1 MTLAD
6 LDARRPSWPIWLT
19 RVAFGGALVLVAAR
33 AMLPQYLRDTI
44 TVSPLQQGQV
54 APPRAAG
61 PAVGAL
67 LDAACIACALLVM
80 LRAALDR
87 SYLTRRTW
95 SAAALA
101 ALALFAFASTLWA
114 SDKFAAA
121 AGASTWVAAAA
132 VVYVLAQT
140 VRSWS
145 RFRVVAAAAA
155 GLFLVNVGL
164 GVVYRAVD
172 LPQNQEIFRREG
184 PRLLVEAG
192 LTPGSP
198 QAAQFENRWM
208 KGQTGGFAASP
219 NSYAASLALLGF
231 ALGGLAWQ
239 RWRDGEER
247 GWGVVL
253 ALGLLPGLWIFY
265 TTGSRAAAASA
276 ALFLFLLLAVWPLRG
291 LMLRKRPAVFALIVA
306 AVLLGVGVVVGV
318 GLATGTLPQ
327 DSLAFRWNYWVGGW
341 GVWSDRPLL
350 GVGFAN
356 FGDAYLLHRRPVA
369 AEEVKDPHNLLV
381 RFFAETGL
389 IGGLLAVA
397 WLAWTGWELMRR
409 VKPTADE
416 PRLDAAATPTAK
428 TLAWV
433 VALSMAVNVVAGL
446 DLGSDPGYVFLELF
460 RRLLFA
466 ALLAVG
472 LIMGSVRNGHDTR
485 LSGRPARAAAAAVV
499 AGLLAVLLHSA
510 ADVVLFEPPVLMGFA
525 LLLGATLGIR
535 APESNPNV
543 TARRTLAGA
552 TALALLAFLL
562 AFALPLTVAE
572 ATAGEGDDLVRANRP
587 DAAVRAYLDAADWSP
602 ASNADYYRRAAA
614 ASLYAG
620 RPAAEAESLLSRARA
635 ADPADVDDLVKLANL
650 ARRGPSPRDAD
661 AADLLA
667 QAVARNPNDLQI
679 RTAYAD
685 ALEAAGDPAAA
696 AAQLRLVLDFND
708 QLNPDE
714 PERLPPSRIDELNA
728 RLAKLGA

>member
-6 LDARRPSWPIWLT
+6 LDPKRSDWPTWLT
-19 RVAFGGALVLVAAR
+19 RVAFGGALILVVAR
-33 AMLPQYLRDTI
+33 AMLPQYLRD
-44 TVSPLQQGQV
+44 VVPVVPLAAGDV
-54 APPRAAG
+54 AAPRAAG
-61 PAVGAL
+61 PAVGSL
-67 LDAACIACALLVM
+67 LDAACICCALLV
-80 LRAALDR
+80 LVRAAVDR
-87 SYLTRRTW
+87 SYLLRRTW
-95 SAAALA
+95 SVAVLV

-121 AGASTWVAAAA
+121 ASASTWVAAAA
-132 VVYVLAQT
+132 LVFTFAQT

-145 RFRVVAAAAA
+145 RFRVAAAAAA
-155 GLFLVNVGL
+155 GLFLVNVGF
-164 GVVYRAVD
+164 GVIYRSVD
-172 LPQNQEIFRREG
+172 LPGLQSDFQRDKS
-184 PRLLVEAG
+184 RLFADRG
-192 LTPGSP
+192 LDPESP
-198 QAAQFENRWM
+198 QAKQLENRVM

-219 NSYAASLALLGF
+219 NSYAASLVLLGF
-231 ALGGLAWQ
+231 ALGGVAWQ

-247 GWGVVL
+247 NWGPVL
-253 ALGLLPGLWIFY
+253 ALGLLPGLWIFFA
-265 TTGSRAAAASA
+265 TGSRAAAAAA

-291 LMLRKRPAVFALIVA
+291 LLLRKKRAVYVVVVGAI
-306 AVLLGVGVVVGV
+306 LLGAAAVVGV

-341 GVWSDRPLL
+341 GVWRDHPML

-356 FGDAYLLHRRPVA
+356 FGDPYLLHRRPVA
-369 AEEVKDPHNLLV
+369 AEEVKDPHNLIV

-389 IGGLLAVA
+389 VGGLLAVA
-397 WLAWTGWELMRR
+397 WLAWTLWDLLRR
-409 VKPTADE
+409 VKATADE

-433 VALSMAVNVVAGL
+433 VALSMGLNVVAGL

-460 RRLLFA
+460 RRVLFA

-472 LIMGSVRNGHDTR
+472 LLMGSVRNARDTR
-485 LSGRPARAAAAAVV
+485 LCNRPAGAAAAAIV
-499 AGLLAVLLHSA
+499 AGLLAVLLHA
-510 ADVVLFEPPVLMGFA
+510 TADVVLFEPPVLMAFA

-535 APESNPNV
+535 APAADPSPA
-543 TARRTLAGA
+543 ARRTLAGA
-552 TALALLAFLL
+552 TAAGLLTFLL

-572 ATAGEGDDLVRANRP
+572 VTAGQGDDLVRTRRP
-587 DAAVRAYLDAADWSP
+587 DAAVRAYLDAENWSP
-602 ASNADYYRRAAA
+602 VANADYLRRAAT
-614 ASLYAG
+614 ASYRAG
-620 RPAAEAESLLSRARA
+620 RPAAEIEALLRRSLA
-635 ADPADVDDLVKLANL
+635 ADPANVGDLVDL
-650 ARRGPSPRDAD
+650 ARLYRSLTPPRDAD
-661 AADLLA
+661 AAAALA
-667 QAVARNPNDLQI
+667 EATRRNPNDLQI

-685 ALEAAGDPAAA
+685 ALEAAGDPTAA